1 MSKIELICV
10 GELKFKELKEIE
22 KRYLQKIN
30 FFVKCNLKIL
40 KDVKLEDEELVRT
53 KEAEMMLAAIVPG
66 DFVVALDQKGKKMG
80 SEKFAAFLSDKLNY
94 HPGRIVFIIGGF
106 AGLSKALEPKINLKL
121 SFSDMTICHDI
132 FRIVFFEQLYRALTI
147 IKGIKYHR

>member
-10 GELKFKELKEIE
+10 GELKFKEFKEIE

-30 FFVKCNLKIL
+30 FFVKCSLKIL
-40 KDVKLEDEELVRT
+40 KDVKLEDEKLVRS
-53 KEAEMMLAAIVPG
+53 KEAEMMLAALAPG
-66 DFVVALDQKGKKMG
+66 DFVVALDRKGKKMS
-80 SEKFAAFLSDKLNY
+80 SEKFADFLLDKLNY

-106 AGLSKALEPKINLKL
+106 AGLSPALEPKIDLKL

-132 FRIVFFEQLYRALTI
+132 FRIVFLEQMYRALTI